1 MASDDNNRYNRALQ
15 ELSRLVQRRNQY
27 LLKLDTLASLPL
39 AISPQSGHIAE
50 FDVAGARAI
59 LDRIESETELIQQV
73 AQDLNR
79 LAEDCGLPAVQWLQ
93 LPESADSPV
102 DADA

>member
-1 MASDDNNRYNRALQ
+1 MPSDDNGRYNTALQ
-15 ELSRLVQRRNQY
+15 ELSRLVKRRNQY

-50 FDVAGARAI
+50 FDLAAARAI
-59 LDRIESETELIQQV
+59 LEKVESETQLIQQV

-79 LAEDCGLPAVQWLQ
+79 LAEECGLPGVQWLP
-93 LPESADSPV
+93 LPESVDSSV